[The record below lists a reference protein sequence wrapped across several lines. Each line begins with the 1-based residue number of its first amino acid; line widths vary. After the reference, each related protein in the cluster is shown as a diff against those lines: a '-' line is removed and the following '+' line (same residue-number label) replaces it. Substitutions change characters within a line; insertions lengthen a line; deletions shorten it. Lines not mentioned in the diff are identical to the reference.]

1 MPVRLSAGGGHCPVR
16 AARRAASRDGT
27 AGPPTG
33 TYTEALSDFSH
44 QAKAEVRRG
53 LLAARKARSDLVDAD
68 AGVRATLA
76 ALAAGHETVA
86 AYVPM
91 AGEPGGPALPAALT
105 GVRLLLP
112 VLCPDLDLDW
122 AEYTGALVPG
132 RFGLRE
138 PAGPRL
144 GPAAIGSA
152 SLVIVPAV
160 AVDRRGVRLGR
171 GGGSYDRALARVPAG
186 TMIVAALYD
195 GELVTAL
202 PADEHDVRVTA
213 VATPAGLIRL

>member
-1 MPVRLSAGGGHCPVR
+1 VP
-16 AARRAASRDGT
+16 SRIIGL
-27 AGPPTG
+27 
-33 TYTEALSDFSH
+33 LSDLS
-44 QAKAEVRRG
+44 QQTKATVRRG
-53 LLAARKARSDLVDAD
+53 LLAARRSRSDVDNAD

-76 ALAAGHETVA
+76 DLVTGRGTVA

-91 AGEPGGPALPAALT
+91 PGEPGGPSLPDALAGT

-112 VLCPDLDLDW
+112 VLLPDLDLDW
-122 AEYTGALVPG
+122 AVYDGALVPA

-138 PAGPRL
+138 PSGPRL

-152 SLVIVPAV
+152 ALVVVPAV

-195 GELVTAL
+195 GELVDAL
-202 PADEHDVRVTA
+202 PADPHDVRVTA
-213 VATPAGLIRL
+213 VATPSGLTRL

>member
-53 LLAARKARSDLVDAD
+53 LLAARKARSDLVDA
-68 AGVRATLA
+68 
-76 ALAAGHETVA
+76 
-86 AYVPM
+86 
-91 AGEPGGPALPAALT
+91 
-105 GVRLLLP
+105 LLP